1 MTDPDSRP
9 GWMRRLWPRN
19 DQLGALDAPSRAL
32 SLLLEELD
40 DLDEH
45 DRERVLLARRA
56 MSLREPILLRSNAV
70 GNVRLAAEADIRRIW
85 TKYHPDESIESL
97 MSSR

>member
-1 MTDPDSRP
+1 MQ
-9 GWMRRLWPRN
+9 RLWPRS
-19 DQLGALDAPSRAL
+19 DQQGNLVAPSRAL

-56 MSLREPILLRSNAV
+56 MSLREPTLLRSNAV

-85 TKYHPDESIESL
+85 TKRHPDSPMETL
-97 MSSR
+97 